1 MSQYYRRVEGGS
13 PTVPTSF
20 VTDDGTAVPAA
31 NILNVNG
38 DTGVT
43 VSANPNGSNNV
54 LISITN
60 VADNYVN
67 VVGPITYDVQ
77 ADDYFISCDST
88 LGVVTV
94 RLPNAP
100 TQYDTFVVKDRTGTA
115 SLNNVIVTT
124 VGGVVLID
132 GAASQTFADN
142 YESLELLFNGSS
154 YEAF

>member
-20 VTDDGTAVPAA
+20 VTDDGTAIPVA

-67 VVGPITYDVQ
+67 VVGPTTYDVQ
-77 ADDYFISCDST
+77 QGDYFISCDST
-88 LGVVTV
+88 LGAVTV
-94 RLPNAP
+94 RLPNSP

-115 SLNNVIVTT
+115 SVNNVTVTT

-132 GAASQTFADN
+132 GSATQTFTDN
-142 YESLELLFNGSS
+142 YESLELLFNGAS
-154 YEAF
+154 YEAY